1 MLSRCNFMSASGFPA
16 HPMNIFQC
24 QHCAQPLYFENS
36 LCQGCGRRLGFLQES
51 QTVSAL
57 EPAGDEWQALTAP
70 EARYRFCANAAYEA
84 CNWLVPA
91 ASGEAFCAACRHN
104 RTIPDLSQAENVAR
118 WRRLELAKR
127 RFFYTLLKLGLPLA
141 TSAEDPE
148 GLAFDFLADPAE
160 GQPQPPTILSGH
172 ERGLITI
179 SLTEADDAER
189 ERRRRDMR
197 EPYRTLIGHLRH
209 EIGHYYWDRLV
220 RDGPALARFRALF
233 GDERAD
239 YGEALKAHYANGP
252 PVDWRDH
259 FITGYASVHPWEDFA
274 ETWAHYMHI
283 VDTLETASAFGLKVR
298 PKYEGAG
305 VPSANVDFAAP
316 FDPYRAE
323 ELDGLIAAWLPV
335 TFAVNS
341 LNRSMGQPDLY
352 PFVLSPPAII
362 KLAFVHDLI
371 RSARTGVPG
380 RRAAGQ
386 DLKAVAAALK
396 ARVGAPDDA

>member
-1 MLSRCNFMSASGFPA
+1 M
-16 HPMNIFQC
+16 
-24 QHCAQPLYFENS
+24 
-36 LCQGCGRRLGFLQES
+36 
-51 QTVSAL
+51 
-57 EPAGDEWQALTAP
+57 
-70 EARYRFCANAAYEA
+70 
-84 CNWLVPA
+84 PA

-160 GQPQPPTILSGH
+160 GRRSRPPILTGH
-172 ERGLITI
+172 ERRPDHHQPRG
-179 SLTEADDAER
+179 S
-189 ERRRRDMR
+189 RRCGARAPRRDMR

-252 PVDWRDH
+252 PADWQDH
-259 FITGYASVHPWEDFA
+259 FVTGYASVHPWEDFA

-316 FDPYRAE
+316 FDPHRAE

-352 PFVLSPPAII
+352 PFVLSPPAIV